1 MKKHFLT
8 LLFFVAAFCS
18 ITRAANI
25 ENIRIMTYNIP
36 MGNIL
41 VTDGN
46 GQNTWINRSYAIHR
60 YLLDVQ
66 PDLIGM
72 QEPVRQSLIDMLVG
86 IPNYALVGRGRNKE
100 AADGGEYSC
109 ILYRIDRFRVID
121 HGTYWLT
128 DTPDEY
134 SKVEGAGHYRIA
146 TWAYMEDIHSGAR
159 FLYTNTHL
167 SYESE
172 AVTLAQIKVL
182 KKHMFELNEK
192 YGTNLPHL
200 LTGDFNMYETETFN
214 YNQVLNLKLRMRDMW
229 NIAREKKDNCSG
241 AKMRIDYIYATT
253 RVFCSHAQWDNSKTE
268 DGFWMSD
275 HNPFWAD
282 VYFNSTAA
290 DDARGAVTKAW
301 AEIDSTFAYTTKRI
315 RLISSKTQ
323 ITADCTESSY
333 PTSNAI
339 DGNGNTFYHSLY
351 SKTAPNNPHYLQVE
365 LKNEI
370 ENFTFNYTRRSDK
383 PGDCWND
390 IMITASNDLENWDY
404 ITHVYGIGEEQSLI
418 YSSPNIALH
427 KPYKHLRFHVLRTPS
442 ETLRNGH
449 PQHAVAEIQLYQNL
463 VDDNCIYSTNAE
475 VKAAVDALK
484 ETIAQVNALIE
495 DGTVKAEHVTAIEEG
510 IAALREAR
518 SSATSI
524 DDIVDAQENDAT
536 KAYGI
541 DGRPR
546 NSTDRGLI
554 IINGKKL
561 INR

>member
-1 MKKHFLT
+1 MKKHLLT
-8 LLFFVAAFCS
+8 LLLFIAAFCS
-18 ITRAANI
+18 AAKAANH
-25 ENIRIMTYNIP
+25 ESIRIMTYNIP

-60 YLLDVQ
+60 YLLEIQ

-121 HGTYWLT
+121 YGTYWLT

-172 AVTLAQIKVL
+172 EVTLAQIKVL
-182 KKHMFELNEK
+182 KKHMYELNQK
-192 YGTNLPHL
+192 YGSTLPHY
-200 LTGDFNMYETETFN
+200 LTGDFNMYETEIKN
-214 YNQVLNLKLRMRDMW
+214 YNQVLNLKLQMSDMW
-229 NIAREKKDNCSG
+229 NIARERKDNCEG
-241 AKMRIDYIYATT
+241 AKKRIDYIFGS
-253 RVFCSHAQWDNSKTE
+253 RVYCSYAQWDNSKTE
-268 DGFWMSD
+268 DGYWMSD

-282 VYFNSTAA
+282 TYFNTTKT
-290 DDARGAVTKAW
+290 DNARGAIARAW
-301 AEIDSTFAYTTKRI
+301 AEIDSTFTHTTKHI
-315 RLISSKTQ
+315 RLLSTASQIS
-323 ITADCTESSY
+323 ADCTESSY
-333 PTSNAI
+333 PASYAI
-339 DGNGNTFYHSLY
+339 DGNRNTHYYSLY

-365 LKNEI
+365 LNEEI
-370 ENFTFNYTRRSDK
+370 ENFTLSYTRRSDK

-390 IMITASNDLENWDY
+390 IMITASNDTENWDY
-404 ITHVYGIGEEQSLI
+404 ITHVYGIGESQSLV

-427 KPYKHLRFHVLRTPS
+427 KPYKYLRFHVLRTPS
-442 ETLRNGH
+442 EILRNGH
-449 PQHAVAEIQLYQNL
+449 PQHTVTEFQLYQNL
-463 VDDNCIYSTNAE
+463 VNEDCVYNTDAN

-484 ETIAQVNALIE
+484 ETIAQVDAQINGGKVQTEHITAL
-495 DGTVKAEHVTAIEEG
+495 EEG
-510 IAALREAR
+510 IATLREAR
-518 SSATSI
+518 NSATSI
-524 DDIVDAQENDAT
+524 DNVVDVPEYDAT

-546 NSTDRGLI
+546 NATDRGLI
-554 IINGKKL
+554 IINGKKM
-561 INR
+561 INK